1 MAKNIG
7 LYTEKLYYAKRENW
21 RGKWRAKKR
30 MCENL
35 KKKKKTEVRHAN
47 YNEQAPKKLIKAEKQ
62 T

>member
-1 MAKNIG
+1 MAKNID
-7 LYTEKLYYAKRENW
+7 LYTKKLYYAKRENW

-35 KKKKKTEVRHAN
+35 KKQKTEVRHAN
-47 YNEQAPKKLIKAEKQ
+47 EQATKKLIKAEKQ